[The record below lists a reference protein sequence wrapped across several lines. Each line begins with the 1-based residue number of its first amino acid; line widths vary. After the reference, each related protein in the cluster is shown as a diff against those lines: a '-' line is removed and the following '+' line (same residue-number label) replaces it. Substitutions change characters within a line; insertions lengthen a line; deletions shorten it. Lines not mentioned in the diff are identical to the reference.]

1 MTRQE
6 DNVVQFLIGLGIL
19 SSEDAR
25 AVQEAQVDPIVKM
38 MIDRE
43 ALAVSHAHQA
53 RALITELLTSSNHT
67 KRLKAQMSLMKL
79 ITGKMHSR
87 IDVSSDK
94 IRQHKERITSGHYP
108 VVAAA
113 LAKSSGD

>member
-6 DNVVQFLIGLGIL
+6 DSVVQFLVGLGVL
-19 SSEDAR
+19 SPEDER
-25 AVQEAQVDPIVKM
+25 TVQEAQVDPIVKM
-38 MIDRE
+38 MIERE
-43 ALAVSHAHQA
+43 ALAASHANQA
-53 RALITELLTSSNHT
+53 RELITELLSSSNHT

-87 IDVSSDK
+87 IDVSSHK

-108 VVAAA
+108 AVAAA